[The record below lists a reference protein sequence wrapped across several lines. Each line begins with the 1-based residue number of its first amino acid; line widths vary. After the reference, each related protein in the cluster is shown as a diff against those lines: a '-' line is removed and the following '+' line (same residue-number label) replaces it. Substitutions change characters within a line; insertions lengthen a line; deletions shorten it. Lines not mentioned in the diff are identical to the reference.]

1 MKQNNIILNGIA
13 ASSGVAIGK
22 VFVLEEDEFLVEKKE
37 ISGIQI
43 KQELSRLKDAMDKTK
58 VELEEN
64 KKELSKVLGDNYAK
78 IAAAHLLILNDP
90 MVKNEIIKMIKE
102 GAKEEV
108 FSQRIIATVETS
120 VELSPTAKKEA
131 EALIRIHISDLDTV
145 SFVVVGPQ
153 ATTGT
158 SAAATSSDA
167 SSSAMDS
174 SATSASATSSSAAAS
189 SSAG

>member
-43 KQELSRLKDAMDKTK
+43 KQELNRLKDAMDKTK
-58 VELEEN
+58 IELEDN
-64 KKELSKVLGDNYAK
+64 KKELSKVVGGNYAK

-102 GAKEEV
+102 LV
-108 FSQRIIATVETS
+108 DYF
-120 VELSPTAKKEA
+120 
-131 EALIRIHISDLDTV
+131 LIY
-145 SFVVVGPQ
+145 VVI
-153 ATTGT
+153 
-158 SAAATSSDA
+158 
-167 SSSAMDS
+167 
-174 SATSASATSSSAAAS
+174 
-189 SSAG
+189 

>member
-102 GAKEEV
+102 GVNAEYALHKVVEN
-108 FSQRIIATVETS
+108 FSKTFEAYFSLHKNNKLFIIIDNNLLLTNS
-120 VELSPTAKKEA
+120 L
-131 EALIRIHISDLDTV
+131 LH
-145 SFVVVGPQ
+145 F
-153 ATTGT
+153 TTY
-158 SAAATSSDA
+158 
-167 SSSAMDS
+167 
-174 SATSASATSSSAAAS
+174 
-189 SSAG
+189 